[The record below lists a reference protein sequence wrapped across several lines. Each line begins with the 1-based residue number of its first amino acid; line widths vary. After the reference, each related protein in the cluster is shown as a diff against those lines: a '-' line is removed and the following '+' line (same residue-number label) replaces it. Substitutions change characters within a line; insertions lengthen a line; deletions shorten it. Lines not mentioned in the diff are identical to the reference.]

1 MSDSSDNCG
10 SGLEEAAARFE
21 SLEAADVH
29 AWLAD
34 LLPTPP
40 ALVLDVGSGTG
51 RDAAWLAD
59 AGLDVVAAEPNPGM
73 LGLARTLHLSPSIRW
88 VADALPGLD
97 KVFRLGLSFDLIL
110 LSAVW
115 MFVPLAD
122 RPRAFRKLVTL
133 LKPGGRIA
141 ITLRHGPLERGMHAV
156 SQGEIEALARA
167 HGALVERVVV
177 DDDKL
182 GREGIGWTEI
192 AIRLPDDGTG
202 ALPLLRHIILND
214 RKTATYKLALLR
226 VLCRIAD
233 GAAGL
238 AREADEDHVAVP
250 FGLVGLYWLRLFKPL
265 ISAGLPQTRG
275 NVGEVGLG
283 FVRDGFRAL
292 GAVSHLDLRVGMG
305 FAAQRGAGLHAA
317 LGDACA
323 TIATMPAHYMTYA
336 DGSPV
341 LPVLCAARRPATG
354 GVRLDPD
361 YLWRFGE
368 LHVPTH
374 LWRAIQR
381 FDVWIEPALIAE
393 WARLMADYAERQGR
407 RLDDAQVAEAMRWSD
422 PARDVALARSQALRL
437 METRPLHCVW
447 SGRALSAE
455 RLDID
460 HCFPWAAWPCE
471 DLWNLLP
478 ADREVNQRQKRERL
492 PGVGVLRASRER
504 IEDWWTGGYL
514 TAPNRVLPERF
525 MTEARASLPMFEGA
539 AASLADVFAAVGM
552 QQIRLRQDQQAPVW
566 EP

>member
-1 MSDSSDNCG
+1 MTDPTDGDG
-10 SGLEEAAARFE
+10 SGFEEARARFE
-21 SLEAADVH
+21 LVEAGDVH
-29 AWLAD
+29 AWLSD
-34 LLPTPP
+34 LLPSPP

-59 AGLDVVAAEPNPGM
+59 AGLEVVAAEPNLGM
-73 LGLARTLHLSPSIRW
+73 LDLARVLHPSPSIRW
-88 VADALPGLD
+88 LADALPGLD

-115 MFVPLAD
+115 MFVPPAD

-141 ITLRHGPLERGMHAV
+141 ITVRDGPLERGMHAV
-156 SQGEIEALARA
+156 SKGEIEALARA

-182 GREGIGWTEI
+182 GRQGIGWTDI

-233 GAAGL
+233 GASGL

-250 FGLVGLYWLRLFKPL
+250 LGLVGLYWLRLFKPL
-265 ISAGLPQTRG
+265 LSARLPQTRG
-275 NVGEVGLG
+275 NVGEAGLG
-283 FVRDGFRAL
+283 FVREGFRAL

-305 FAAQRGAGLHAA
+305 FAAERGAALHAA

-323 TIATMPAHYMTYA
+323 TIATMPAHYTTYA

-341 LPVLCAARRPATG
+341 LPVLRAARRPALSAI
-354 GVRLDPD
+354 RLDAE

-368 LHVPTH
+368 LRVPTH

-393 WARLMADYAERQGR
+393 WTRLMADYAERQGR
-407 RLDDAQVAEAMRWSD
+407 RLEDAQVAEAMRWSD
-422 PARDVALARSQALRL
+422 PARDVALARAQALRL
-437 METRPLHCVW
+437 MEARPLHCVW
-447 SGRALSAE
+447 SGRALSAD
-455 RLDID
+455 RLDMD

-492 PGVGVLRASRER
+492 PGVGVLRASQER
-504 IEDWWTGGYL
+504 IEDWWASGYL
-514 TAPNRVLPERF
+514 TAPNPTLPERF
-525 MTEARASLPMFEGA
+525 VTEARASLPMFEGA
-539 AASLADVFAAVGM
+539 GASLADVFAAGGI